1 MEDEKLENFINSMS
15 HMYDTDA
22 IEIDYANNNFNIDD
36 GDVESYYKPR
46 IIAESVING
55 QLKQAR
61 EQAKSYDTCPNEL
74 SDYLNPDQIAQLF

>member
-1 MEDEKLENFINSMS
+1 MEDEKLESFIDSLS

-22 IEIDYANNNFNIDD
+22 IEIDYANNNFSIDG
-36 GDVESYYKPR
+36 GDVELYYKPR

-61 EQAKSYDTCPNEL
+61 EQAKSYDTCSNEL
-74 SDYLNPDQIAQLF
+74 SDYLSPDQIEKLF